1 MHEYGNTNWEAL
13 WEKLEQNGNV
23 GITHVINPYL
33 YPEITSCLAKNPKSL
48 VVDFGC
54 GTNIMGIELLF
65 GYVPTA
71 PALQASAALG
81 EARFNTL
88 LYLGVEGS
96 QELVDQSRKYLQDIG
111 APKNIAT
118 IQAHI
123 GKGLNELFDEN
134 SVDLCVSRN
143 FVMHLSPED
152 FDAHLG
158 YVANMLK
165 PGGSYVFATLTP
177 PYELQKA
184 GADTKPGD
192 RYDFQHGK
200 IGEYGIFYHY
210 YKPQELYD
218 EAISKYF
225 LQEKRSTCMPIT
237 DAYKDTHARYY
248 NQEIP
253 MAYVYVLKKK

>member
-1 MHEYGNTNWEAL
+1 MHEYGQTNWEGL
-13 WEKLEQNGNV
+13 WEKLEQSGNV
-23 GITHVINPYL
+23 GITYVINPHL
-33 YPEITSCLAKNPKSL
+33 YPEISSYIATHPKAL

-71 PALQASAALG
+71 PALQASATLG

-88 LYLGVEGS
+88 LYLGIEGS
-96 QELVDQSRKYLQDIG
+96 HELVDQSHKYLHDIG
-111 APKNIAT
+111 DPKNVAT
-118 IQAHI
+118 VQAHI
-123 GKGLNELFDEN
+123 GKELNELFDEN
-134 SVDLCVSRN
+134 SIDLCVSRN

-152 FDAHLG
+152 FDAHLQ
-158 YVANMLK
+158 YVARMLK
-165 PGGSYVFATLTP
+165 PNGAYIFATLTP

-184 GADTKPGD
+184 GSHTKPGD

-200 IGEYGIFYHY
+200 SGEYGIFYHY

-218 EAISKYF
+218 EVISKYF
-225 LQEKRSTCMPIT
+225 IQEKRITCTPIT
-237 DAYKDTHARYY
+237 DAYKNTHARYY
-248 NQEIP
+248 DADVP